1 MIVNYIGNDLQDK
14 INDKQKKLE
23 QLIKEDKSSS
33 KIKELKLEIE
43 KLKSQ
48 QKSNSIG
55 ENPVKNNNIIAY
67 SIIVGLLLVSLVG
80 FAVYASKN
88 KPKDPKIK

>member
-1 MIVNYIGNDLQDK
+1 MIVNCIGSDLQDK
-14 INDKQKKLE
+14 INDKEKKLE

-67 SIIVGLLLVSLVG
+67 SIVGLLLVSLVG

>member
-1 MIVNYIGNDLQDK
+1 MIVNCIGSDLQDK
-14 INDKQKKLE
+14 INDKEKKLE

-55 ENPVKNNNIIAY
+55 ENPVKNNNIIAH
-67 SIIVGLLLVSLVG
+67 SIVGLLLVYLVG